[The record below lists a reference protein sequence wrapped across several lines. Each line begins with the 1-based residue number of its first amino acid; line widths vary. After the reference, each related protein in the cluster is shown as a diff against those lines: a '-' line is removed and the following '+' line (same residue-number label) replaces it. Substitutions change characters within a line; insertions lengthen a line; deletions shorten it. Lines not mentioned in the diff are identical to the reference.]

1 MSREATTEGPSSVPE
16 KTSTNHQH
24 NCEHCSKKFWQASTL
39 RDHVDFF
46 HLGLKKYVCGDCGKA
61 LETKARLRWH
71 IANDRK
77 CVGSKNN
84 IEQLESKAKVTAAA
98 QDKYTCPQCGK
109 KFWQNSTLRDHID
122 FVHKGL
128 KKYQCQQCSRA
139 FETKA
144 RLKGHCDATG
154 NCAQVKE
161 KIFQCPKCQKAFLK
175 QDGLAK
181 HAAKCL

>member
-1 MSREATTEGPSSVPE
+1 MCRNKRGD
-16 KTSTNHQH
+16 HR
-24 NCEHCSKKFWQASTL
+24 TL
-39 RDHVDFF
+39 
-46 HLGLKKYVCGDCGKA
+46 
-61 LETKARLRWH
+61 
-71 IANDRK
+71 
-77 CVGSKNN
+77 SKNSGPN
-84 IEQLESKAKVTAAA
+84 LDFEFVKANFWHRSLIVKSQLNRIVLVTRPAAS

-109 KFWQNSTLRDHID
+109 KFWQNSTLRDHVD

-128 KKYQCQQCSRA
+128 KKYQCQQCGRA

-181 HAAKCL
+181 HSAKCLGVAPLKVEYNN